1 VKLNRTWKIFAL
13 ALTIKLSVLAF
24 FLHVRPGLTNWG
36 VNEAGM
42 IARSLVLNHS
52 YAGAFHDYFGP
63 TAWLAPAYPS
73 VVATIFTIFG
83 IQSHAAA
90 LVLLILN
97 CLLSAITAVV
107 VMKIGTRCFSEKVG
121 LFSAILWVVSPT
133 AVTELILWDSCLAA
147 VSLSLAIW
155 MTVKLEPESRIRDYL
170 YAGTM
175 WGCAGLVSPSLLA
188 PFLPIL
194 FVLYVRDT
202 KAKRL
207 LALPLAMVLVI
218 APWTLRNL
226 VTFHTLMPIRSNG
239 WAVIYFGN
247 VSFDLHPSGP
257 SMQYQTMGEYAFVE
271 KTKSDLLR
279 YLAAHPVEF
288 SKLTARRAFSFWA
301 LPGGGVGLSFMLALL
316 SFFGVF
322 HAIRKSH
329 NGPVLMLV
337 LIFYPLIYYVS
348 YTFSRYR
355 YPIEPIIYVLAAYG
369 VTIIARNAAT
379 FHFIDFL
386 TKSNSGSSDN
396 VESDALDTVEER
408 RFSAASDGPRS
419 GL

>member
-1 VKLNRTWKIFAL
+1 MNMSRTWKIFVLAL
-13 ALTIKLSVLAF
+13 AVKLSVLAF

-52 YAGAFHDYFGP
+52 YGGAFHDAPGP

-90 LVLLILN
+90 LVLLIVN
-97 CLLSAITAVV
+97 CLLSAITAAV
-107 VMKIGTRCFSEKVG
+107 VMKIGTRCFSAKVG
-121 LFSAILWVVSPT
+121 LLSAIFWALSPT
-133 AVTELILWDSCLAA
+133 AVTELILWDSCMAA
-147 VSLSLAIW
+147 LSLSLAIW
-155 MTVKLEPESRIRDYL
+155 MTVKLEPESRVRDYL
-170 YAGTM
+170 YAGAM

-194 FVLYVRDT
+194 FVLYVRER
-202 KAKRL
+202 KANQL
-207 LALPLAMVLVI
+207 LILALAMVLVI
-218 APWTLRNL
+218 TPWTLRNFA
-226 VTFHTLMPIRSNG
+226 VFHTLMPIRSNG
-239 WAVIYFGN
+239 WAEIYFGN

-257 SMQYQTMGEYAFVE
+257 SMQYQTMGEVAFVE
-271 KTKSDLLR
+271 KTKSDVLR

-288 SKLTARRAFSFWA
+288 SMLTARRAFHFWA
-301 LPGGGVGLSFMLALL
+301 LPDGSLGLSFFLGLL

-322 HAIRKSH
+322 HAIRKSR
-329 NGPVLMLV
+329 NGAVVMLV
-337 LIFYPLIYYVS
+337 LIFYPLIYYAS

-369 VTIIARNAAT
+369 VTIIAKSAAT
-379 FHFIDFL
+379 IHSIDVL
-386 TKSNSGSSDN
+386 RTSNNAIS
-396 VESDALDTVEER
+396 DTVEER
-408 RFSAASDGPRS
+408 RFSAASDGS
-419 GL
+419 

>member
-1 VKLNRTWKIFAL
+1 MNMNRPGKIFAL
-13 ALTIKLSVLAF
+13 ALAVKLSVLAF

-52 YAGAFHDYFGP
+52 YGGAFHDAPGP

-107 VMKIGTRCFSEKVG
+107 VIKIGTRCFSEKVG
-121 LFSAILWVVSPT
+121 LLSAIFWVVSPT

-147 VSLSLAIW
+147 LSLSLAIW
-155 MTVKLEPESRIRDYL
+155 MTVKLEPESRVRDYL
-170 YAGTM
+170 YAGVM

-194 FVLYVRDT
+194 FVLYVRERKT
-202 KAKRL
+202 KQL
-207 LALPLAMVLVI
+207 SILVLAMVLVI
-218 APWTLRNL
+218 TPWTLRNL
-226 VTFHTLMPIRSNG
+226 AVFHSLMPIRSNG
-239 WAVIYFGN
+239 WAEVYFGN

-257 SMQYQTMGEYAFVE
+257 SMQYQTMGEAAFVE
-271 KTKSDLLR
+271 KTKSDVLR
-279 YLAAHPVEF
+279 YLVTHPMEF

-301 LPGGGVGLSFMLALL
+301 LPGGALGLEFILGLL
-316 SFFGVF
+316 SFFGAF
-322 HAIRKSH
+322 HATWKSR
-329 NGPVLMLV
+329 NGAVLMLV
-337 LIFYPLIYYVS
+337 LIFYPVIYYAS

-355 YPIEPIIYVLAAYG
+355 YPIEPIMYVLAAYG
-369 VTIIARNAAT
+369 VTIMAAAIR
-379 FHFIDFL
+379 FIDVSRGRKNGDS
-386 TKSNSGSSDN
+386 T
-396 VESDALDTVEER
+396 AVEER
-408 RFSAASDGPRS
+408 RFSAVSDGVRS